1 MINQSKTYPISF
13 FSNHSS
19 STAYYSQQHCT
30 SYLTTTANCIIIAQT
45 LHVSYCFQGQ
55 LCTSPLLK
63 VIFNRKLG
71 DYYAIRTG
79 SSSRRAAQTACS
91 RRHSQIPCD
100 PQKKKISCSH
110 LICTLPCREKI
121 MMAFACK
128 KRRGMRRQ
136 KHTRE
141 TGKGE
146 AAVFR
151 TRRSPRG
158 LPPSPSRLPPVEAR
172 TGPNEEDWW

>member
-13 FSNHSS
+13 FSNRSS

-71 DYYAIRTG
+71 DYCAIRTG

-100 PQKKKISCSH
+100 PQKKQISCSH

-121 MMAFACK
+121 MMAFAIMQETQRNAK
-128 KRRGMRRQ
+128 TKTHEGNGEGRGCYVSHQAKSSRPSAVAIPI
-136 KHTRE
+136 
-141 TGKGE
+141 
-146 AAVFR
+146 AACG
-151 TRRSPRG
+151 SSNWPQ
-158 LPPSPSRLPPVEAR
+158 
-172 TGPNEEDWW
+172 